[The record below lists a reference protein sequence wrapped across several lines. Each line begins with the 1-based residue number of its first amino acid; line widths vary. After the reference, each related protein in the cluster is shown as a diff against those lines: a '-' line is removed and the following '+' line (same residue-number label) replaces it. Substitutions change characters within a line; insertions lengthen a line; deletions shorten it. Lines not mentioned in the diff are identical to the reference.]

1 MSSRIGW
8 EDIVW
13 EDPDGGKIV
22 LHGTIPT
29 VVYPRKLRPSIEW
42 HGLALL
48 ESDEVVELWEQEE
61 KDELESNGVNL
72 AHGLVSGGTMG
83 IFLEEV
89 TQIDDVTSGR
99 FPDPEPRRVH
109 RLAVRHNR
117 PVFFIEPELDDED
130 WEAHM
135 IAEAKEVSRWKKLL
149 GLVTVGKKWRKKV
162 KENIFHAEKPP
173 KGVTAN
179 LSSAAVLC
187 ATWWDLNEWL
197 IGETIAESRNL
208 RFASRLRGALKQLR
222 IDYGD
227 DAVLL
232 VPLFMPWRS
241 TIFNELNNLPDVE
254 ENSSNKT
261 SRLGMEEE

>member
-42 HGLALL
+42 QGLALL

-89 TQIDDVTSGR
+89 TQIDEVTSGR

-197 IGETIAESRNL
+197 IGEAIAESRNL

>member
-42 HGLALL
+42 QGLALL

-61 KDELESNGVNL
+61 KDEVESNGVNL

-89 TQIDDVTSGR
+89 TQIDEVTSGR

-162 KENIFHAEKPP
+162 KQNIFQAEKPP

-197 IGETIAESRNL
+197 IGEAIAESRNL

>member
-8 EDIVW
+8 EDLVW
-13 EDPDGGKIV
+13 HDPDGGIIV

-29 VVYPRKLRPSIEW
+29 VVYPRKLRPSVEW

-61 KDELESNGVNL
+61 KDEAESSGVNL

-89 TQIDDVTSGR
+89 TQIEEVTSGR

-109 RLAVRHNR
+109 RLAQRHNR

-130 WEAHM
+130 WIAHM
-135 IAEAKEVSRWKKLL
+135 VAEAKEVSRWKKLL
-149 GLVTVGKKWRKKV
+149 GLVTVGKKWRKRV
-162 KENIFHAEKPP
+162 KINVFEAQKPP

-197 IGETIAESRNL
+197 IGEKIAKARNE
-208 RFASRLRGALKQLR
+208 RFAARLRGALKELR
-222 IDYGD
+222 NEHGEG
-227 DAVLL
+227 AVLL
-232 VPLFMPWRS
+232 VPLFLPWRGS
-241 TIFNELNNLPDVE
+241 IFEELTNLPEVE

-261 SRLGMEEE
+261 SRLDMEEE

>member
-42 HGLALL
+42 QGLALL

-89 TQIDDVTSGR
+89 TQIDEVTSGR

-162 KENIFHAEKPP
+162 KQNIFHAEKPP

-187 ATWWDLNEWL
+187 ATWWDLNVWL
-197 IGETIAESRNL
+197 IGEAIAESRNL

-261 SRLGMEEE
+261 SRVDMEEE

>member
-8 EDIVW
+8 EDLVW
-13 EDPDGGKIV
+13 NDPDGGKIV

-29 VVYPRKLRPSIEW
+29 VVYPRKLRPKIEW

-61 KDELESNGVNL
+61 KDEAESNGVNL

-109 RLAVRHNR
+109 RLAQRHNR

-162 KENIFHAEKPP
+162 KQNIFEAEKPP
-173 KGVTAN
+173 KGVSPN

-197 IGETIAESRNL
+197 IGETIATARNQ
-208 RFASRLRGALKQLR
+208 RFSSRLRGALRELR
-222 IDYGD
+222 EVIGD
-227 DAVLL
+227 EAVLL
-232 VPLFMPWRS
+232 VPLFLPWRS
-241 TIFNELNNLPDVE
+241 TIYNELLSLPNVE

-261 SRLGMEEE
+261 SRLNTEEE

>member
-61 KDELESNGVNL
+61 KDEVESNGVNL

-89 TQIDDVTSGR
+89 TQIDEVTSGR

-197 IGETIAESRNL
+197 IGEAIAESRNL

>member
-1 MSSRIGW
+1 M
-8 EDIVW
+8 
-13 EDPDGGKIV
+13 
-22 LHGTIPT
+22 
-29 VVYPRKLRPSIEW
+29 
-42 HGLALL
+42 ALL

-89 TQIDDVTSGR
+89 TQIDEVTSGR

-197 IGETIAESRNL
+197 IGEAIAESRNL

>member
-61 KDELESNGVNL
+61 KDEIESNGVNL

-89 TQIDDVTSGR
+89 TQIDEVTSGR

-197 IGETIAESRNL
+197 IGEAIAESRNL

>member
-89 TQIDDVTSGR
+89 TQIDEVTSGR

-197 IGETIAESRNL
+197 IGEAIAESRNL

>member
-48 ESDEVVELWEQEE
+48 ESDEVVDLWEQEE
-61 KDELESNGVNL
+61 KDEVESSGVNL

-89 TQIDDVTSGR
+89 TQIDEVTSGR

-130 WEAHM
+130 WVAHM

-162 KENIFHAEKPP
+162 KQNIFQAEKPP

-197 IGETIAESRNL
+197 IGETIAEARNL
-208 RFASRLRGALKQLR
+208 RFTSRLRGALKQLR

-261 SRLGMEEE
+261 SRLDMEEE

>member
-8 EDIVW
+8 EDLVW
-13 EDPDGGKIV
+13 DDPNGGKIV

-29 VVYPRKLRPSIEW
+29 VVYPRKLRPSVEW

-61 KDELESNGVNL
+61 KDEAESSGVNL

-89 TQIDDVTSGR
+89 TQIEEVTSGR

-109 RLAVRHNR
+109 RLAQRHNR

-130 WEAHM
+130 WIAHM

-149 GLVTVGKKWRKKV
+149 GLVTVGKKWRKRV
-162 KENIFHAEKPP
+162 KINIFEAQKPP

-197 IGETIAESRNL
+197 IGEKIAKARNE
-208 RFASRLRGALKQLR
+208 RFAARLRGALKELR
-222 IDYGD
+222 SEHGKG
-227 DAVLL
+227 AVLL
-232 VPLFMPWRS
+232 VPLFLPWRS
-241 TIFNELNNLPDVE
+241 SIFEELTSLPEVE

-261 SRLGMEEE
+261 SRPDMEEE

>member
-61 KDELESNGVNL
+61 KDEIESNGVNL

-89 TQIDDVTSGR
+89 TQIDEVTSGR

-149 GLVTVGKKWRKKV
+149 GLVTVGKKWRNTV

-197 IGETIAESRNL
+197 IGEAIAESRNL

>member
-42 HGLALL
+42 QGLALL

-89 TQIDDVTSGR
+89 TQIDEVTSGR

-162 KENIFHAEKPP
+162 KQNIFQAEKPP

>member
-29 VVYPRKLRPSIEW
+29 VVYPRKLRPSVEW
-42 HGLALL
+42 QGLALL

-61 KDELESNGVNL
+61 KDEVESNGVNL
-72 AHGLVSGGTMG
+72 ANGLVSGGTMG

-89 TQIDDVTSGR
+89 TQIDEVTSGR

-162 KENIFHAEKPP
+162 KQNIFQAEKPP

-197 IGETIAESRNL
+197 IGEAIAESRNL

>member
-61 KDELESNGVNL
+61 KDEVESNGVNL

-89 TQIDDVTSGR
+89 TQIDEVTSGR

-162 KENIFHAEKPP
+162 KQNIFQAEKPP

-197 IGETIAESRNL
+197 IGEAIAESRNL